1 MSLEPIAKEI
11 YCVLIALVDDT
22 LLLPNA
28 AIAETVGQEA
38 LTVNESEPLWV
49 AGELQWNRRAL
60 TVIRYETLN
69 GAAHAPLTRRAR
81 LVVLQALDAETTASP
96 LALVAQSYPH
106 LITVTRDAI
115 APLPL
120 RPGDD
125 PAVVLARV
133 RVGNS
138 EALIPNL
145 DAMRQRVN
153 NLLDPSVDPS
163 VVASEG

>member
-1 MSLEPIAKEI
+1 
-11 YCVLIALVDDT
+11 
-22 LLLPNA
+22 
-28 AIAETVGQEA
+28 
-38 LTVNESEPLWV
+38 
-49 AGELQWNRRAL
+49 
-60 TVIRYETLN
+60 
-69 GAAHAPLTRRAR
+69 
-81 LVVLQALDAETTASP
+81 VLQALDAETTAAP
-96 LALVAQSYPH
+96 IALVAQSYPH

-153 NLLDPSVDPS
+153 NLLDPSGDAS